1 MSMHILRGDGAKLR
15 KSFNPAKI
23 MVLGFVLIILI
34 GTVLLELPAASRSG
48 TTVPFFAALFTA
60 TSATCVTGLTATDTA
75 LTWSLFGR
83 VVILVLIQIGALGF
97 MSIVT
102 IFFFAM
108 NRKIGLSQRLL
119 LVKSLNLNDLQ
130 GVVKLIR
137 HVLLGTLM
145 FEALGA
151 AALWLR
157 FAPGYGLW
165 GGLGM
170 GVFHSVSAFCNAGF
184 DLVEGAPFDSLAIYA
199 GDWVITGTIIL
210 LSFIGGIGF
219 FVWEDFWRNRRFKKL
234 HLHSK
239 LALTISVILL
249 AFGWVFFYLAE
260 RNNPLTIGGMPLHE
274 AIFAALFQ
282 SAMPRSCGFSIF
294 NQASLT
300 GVSSMM
306 AMVLMLIGG
315 SAGST
320 AGGIKNVTAGILF
333 LSAIRVL
340 RGRSRLSIF
349 GRTIPELQII
359 NAAAITVI
367 VLIACILGSAF
378 IVIIHPELP
387 FTAIIFETV
396 SAIATCGLSQGI
408 SPYLAPVPLMVIILF
423 MFFGRLGIIT
433 FGMATFINREKTEIA
448 KHPDTWV
455 LMG

>member
-1 MSMHILRGDGAKLR
+1 MYLLRGNYTKLR

-23 MVLGFVLIILI
+23 MVLGFIFIIAA
-34 GTVLLELPAASRSG
+34 GTLLLELPAASRDG

-97 MSIVT
+97 MSVVT
-102 IFFFAM
+102 IFYFAM
-108 NRKIGLSQRLL
+108 NKKIGLSQRLL

-137 HVLLGTLM
+137 HVLFGTLL
-145 FEALGA
+145 FEGFGA
-151 AALWLR
+151 AILWAR
-157 FAPGYGLW
+157 FANGHGLW

-170 GVFHSVSAFCNAGF
+170 GVFHSISAFCNAGF
-184 DLVEGAPFDSLAIYA
+184 DIIEGAPFDSLSIYS
-199 GDWVITGTIIL
+199 GDFIITGTIML

-219 FVWEDFWRNRRFKKL
+219 FVWEDIWRNHRFKKL

-239 LALTISVILL
+239 LALTISISLL
-249 AFGWVFFYLAE
+249 VFGWVFFYFAE
-260 RNNPLTIGGMPLHE
+260 RNNPLTIGGMPLRE
-274 AIFAALFQ
+274 AVFAALFQ

-294 NQASLT
+294 SQSSLT
-300 GVSSMM
+300 GASCMV

-320 AGGIKNVTAGILF
+320 AGGIKNVTVGILF

-340 RGRSRLSIF
+340 RGRSRLSVF
-349 GRTIPELQII
+349 GRTIPESQII
-359 NAAAITVI
+359 SAAAITVI
-367 VLIACILGSAF
+367 VLTACILGSAF

-396 SAIATCGLSQGI
+396 SAIATCGLSQGV
-408 SPYLAPVPLMVIILF
+408 SAFLAPAPLMIIILF